1 MGHTSGDGCLP
12 CAMEEADEESIVF
25 RDDLWAAEIGP
36 GMEIPGWFLLRTR
49 RHSELVS
56 GLSDLEADSL
66 GRRMRSLVGA
76 VAEVTG
82 APAVY
87 QMVFGE
93 NHRHFH
99 VVIAAR
105 ADHVAAD
112 RRSGDVLKLLA
123 EGHQDAASAR
133 DLVPKVRAAYQ
144 ATSDRHG
151 QLDPVQ

>member
-1 MGHTSGDGCLP
+1 MGSRSGDECLP
-12 CAMEEADEESIVF
+12 CAMENVHEESVVF

-49 RHSELVS
+49 RHAELAT
-56 GLSDLEADSL
+56 GLNDPEADTL
-66 GRRMRSLVGA
+66 GRRIRSLVTA

-99 VVIAAR
+99 MVIVAR
-105 ADHVAAD
+105 GEHVTAD
-112 RRSGDVLKLLA
+112 RRSGDILKLLG
-123 EGHQDAASAR
+123 EGHKDPDSSQA
-133 DLVPKVRAAYQ
+133 LVPRVRVAYQ
-144 ATSDRHG
+144 RISD
-151 QLDPVQ
+151 LTMDPAR